1 MIRELTTATLA
12 FVAVVEQIVRATS
25 SRVPSHSTSLLN
37 RPAMFINFDS
47 CSLHMHAV
55 RTARPNKCAATCPT
69 HSLHAH
75 VAFAAKM
82 YIKEM

>member
-47 CSLHMHAV
+47 CNLHLHAV
-55 RTARPNKCAATCPT
+55 PQDPINAQLRAPPIHYTLMLHSRLRCILAR
-69 HSLHAH
+69 
-75 VAFAAKM
+75 
-82 YIKEM
+82 

>member
-37 RPAMFINFDS
+37 RPAMFINLDS
-47 CSLHMHAV
+47 CSPHMHAMPHAQHPINAQL
-55 RTARPNKCAATCPT
+55 RAPPT
-69 HSLHAH
+69 HYTFML
-75 VAFAAKM
+75 
-82 YIKEM
+82 